1 MSDTSQKPRNT
12 AHAQASL
19 EDLTRTS
26 DWHGA
31 PDSVLARMADFADA
45 ARAGTNVTLIIPGGM
60 ISGTIES
67 AQDYFSATSSR
78 LRADVAQLGDEHE
91 DKLADD
97 YARLFFDS
105 TAKAVADQVE
115 QDNAAFDKGEI
126 PTARW
131 PLARHIHLANAHF
144 SVPGQYAFELGH
156 VRLLLSQVIGWTVG
170 ENRMRTQSGQ

>member
-1 MSDTSQKPRNT
+1 MSDASQEPQNT
-12 AHAQASL
+12 ADIQASF

-45 ARAGTNVTLIIPGGM
+45 ATAGMNVTLIVPGGM

-78 LRADVAQLGDEHE
+78 LRADVAQLGDEQQ

-97 YARLFFDS
+97 YADLFFDS
-105 TAKAVADQVE
+105 TAKAVANRVE
-115 QDNAAFDKGEI
+115 QDNAAFHKGDI

-131 PLARHIHLANAHF
+131 PLARYIHLANAHF

-156 VRLLLSQVIGWTVG
+156 VRLLLSQVIGWTGG
-170 ENRMRTQSGQ
+170 ENRMLTQSGQ